1 MRRTLGAALIL
12 ALLATPA
19 AAAAS
24 TPTLRGSHRSMIR
37 QNAIARANDFTFVR
51 SPAQVREWVQKG
63 RLLPLPGND
72 AYRVDGASFPYAR
85 PEIRTF
91 VERLSSQYLSG
102 CGEPLVVTSATRPL
116 DRQPRN
122 ASELSVHPAGMAV
135 DLRVSGRHD
144 CRAWLE
150 NALLALEGKGVLDV
164 TRERRPPH
172 YHVAVFPQAY
182 AKHVAA
188 LLADSA
194 RKALQARA
202 AAVSLAS
209 PPPAARRA
217 AAHPVESSGG
227 EPAWVDALALIL
239 TGAIAI
245 GLARRSQRRSG

>member
-1 MRRTLGAALIL
+1 MRRTLGAALTL
-12 ALLATPA
+12 ALLAAPA
-19 AAAAS
+19 AASAS

-37 QNAIARANDFTFVR
+37 QNAIARENDFTFVR

-63 RLLPLPGND
+63 RLVPLPGND

-91 VERLSSQYLSG
+91 VERLSFQYLSG

-135 DLRVSGRHD
+135 DLRVSRSRD
-144 CRAWLE
+144 CRSWLE
-150 NALLALEGKGVLDV
+150 KVLLALEGKGLLDV

-194 RKALQARA
+194 RKALQARE
-202 AAVSLAS
+202 AAVRLV
-209 PPPAARRA
+209 PLPPAARHA
-217 AAHPVESSGG
+217 ATHPAESRGG

-239 TGAIAI
+239 TGAIAV
-245 GLARRSQRRSG
+245 GLAHRSRRSSG